1 MRRPAPR
8 AGLRILALCAAAS
21 ASASAELPE
30 TARRGATED
39 ERRALAASADTLR
52 HLDRSRAGVWQWGEW
67 RIVVAEDLH
76 QCWRDVCPFILLSP
90 AGTVPVSDLALG
102 RPRIEDGA
110 LVWIRPSG
118 AAARA
123 IPDL

>member
-1 MRRPAPR
+1 M
-8 AGLRILALCAAAS
+8 
-21 ASASAELPE
+21 
-30 TARRGATED
+30 
-39 ERRALAASADTLR
+39 
-52 HLDRSRAGVWQWGEW
+52 
-67 RIVVAEDLH
+67 AEDLH